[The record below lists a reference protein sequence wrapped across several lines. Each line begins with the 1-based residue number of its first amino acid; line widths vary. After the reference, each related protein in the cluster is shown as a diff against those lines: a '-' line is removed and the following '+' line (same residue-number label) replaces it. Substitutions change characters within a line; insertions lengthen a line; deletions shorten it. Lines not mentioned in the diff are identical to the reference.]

1 MENKK
6 EVYISIGTRSTL
18 LFAEGQRDYAVG
30 HEWLVLVH
38 SVTYDSASH
47 SYRIRSHMSYC
58 LTTGSIYVNPLTPGL
73 WGFSDPYKFYE
84 PTEDHKQKILDILK
98 KKNLK
103 FISPLNKL
111 VTVKND

>member
-18 LFAEGQRDYAVG
+18 LFAEGQSGYAEG

-38 SVTYDSASH
+38 SVAYNPPH
-47 SYRIRSHMSYC
+47 PYKIKSHMSYC
-58 LTTGSIYVNPLTPGL
+58 LTTGNKYVNTLTPGW

-84 PTEDHKQKILDILK
+84 PTEEHKKMIFDILK
-98 KKNLK
+98 ERNLK